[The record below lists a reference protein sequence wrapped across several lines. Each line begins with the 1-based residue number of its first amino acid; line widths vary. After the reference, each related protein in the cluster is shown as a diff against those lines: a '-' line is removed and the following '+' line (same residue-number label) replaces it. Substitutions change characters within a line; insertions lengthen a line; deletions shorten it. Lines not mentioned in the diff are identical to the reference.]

1 MPRIL
6 AVKENN
12 MSSPFSKSFLSKN
25 PISLTQKQ
33 EDNLPPNLV
42 KEIVKDEEKK
52 ETPLT
57 MVDYTDYGTE
67 SGYVSTRASLQN
79 MFDGITKGTLA
90 AIEGLKDPQTQADRL
105 GRRLDKR
112 AKRKARRE
120 KRGKEETMVTNP
132 AYNKADADQAKKEGK
147 DYKIKE
153 KISKFDLET
162 QKIGGRQKGFQ
173 DKADA
178 DMQRKLDQYQAMQS
192 LRKNNPEDVKKYND
206 WLNTPEGKNSTDVE
220 KQLKF
225 KSLNL
230 T

>member
-1 MPRIL
+1 MPRTL

-12 MSSPFSKSFLSKN
+12 MSSPFSKNFLSKN

-67 SGYVSTRASLQN
+67 SGYVSTRASIQN
-79 MFDGITKGTLA
+79 MFDGITKGTLT

-105 GRRLDKR
+105 GRRLDNR
-112 AKRKARRE
+112 AKRKARRAGRN
-120 KRGKEETMVTNP
+120 KKETMVDNPYYATDPTTNP
-132 AYNKADADQAKKEGK
+132 K
-147 DYKIKE
+147 
-153 KISKFDLET
+153 KISKFDLQTE
-162 QKIGGRQKGFQ
+162 KIKERQMGFQ

-178 DMQRKLDQYQAMQS
+178 DMQRKIKNANS
-192 LRKNNPEDVKKYND
+192 LRGSKTYEEEIREVAKKYEKEN
-206 WLNTPEGKNSTDVE
+206 PGKKWDTAS
-220 KQLKF
+220 KF
-225 KSLNL
+225 DKDLFMYNIDYRKIKP
-230 T
+230 TQQ

>member
-1 MPRIL
+1 MPKTL

-12 MSSPFSKSFLSKN
+12 MSSPFSKNFLSKN
-25 PISLTQKQ
+25 PITLTQRQK
-33 EDNLPPNLV
+33 ENLPPNLV
-42 KEIVKDEEKK
+42 KEIVKQEEEK

-67 SGYVSTRASLQN
+67 SGYVSTRASLQS

-112 AKRKARRE
+112 KKRALRRAE
-120 KRGKEETMVTNP
+120 RVKKGNLTEPMVDNPDYDDTKPKDSTNP
-132 AYNKADADQAKKEGK
+132 Q
-147 DYKIKE
+147 KIT
-153 KISKFDLET
+153 KFELET
-162 QKIGGRQKGFQ
+162 KKIQARQKGFQ

-192 LRKNNPEDVKKYND
+192 LRRNNPEDVKKYND

-230 T
+230 S

>member
-1 MPRIL
+1 MPRTL

-42 KEIVKDEEKK
+42 KEIAKEEEKK
-52 ETPLT
+52 ETPLK

-90 AIEGLKDPQTQADRL
+90 AMEGLKDPQTQADRL

-112 AKRKARRE
+112 KKRKTRRAE
-120 KRGKEETMVTNP
+120 RDKEETMVDNPYYATDPTTNP
-132 AYNKADADQAKKEGK
+132 K
-147 DYKIKE
+147 
-153 KISKFDLET
+153 KISKFDLQTEKIKET
-162 QKIGGRQKGFQ
+162 QMGFQ

-178 DMQRKLDQYQAMQS
+178 DMQQRIKNANS
-192 LRKNNPEDVKKYND
+192 LRGSKTYEEDQAEIARIYELENPGKTFDSASKYEKD
-206 WLNTPEGKNSTDVE
+206 LFMYNTGYRKIKPT
-220 KQLKF
+220 KQ
-225 KSLNL
+225 
-230 T
+230 

>member
-105 GRRLDKR
+105 GRRVASRNKRASNKGAEGTDKR
-112 AKRKARRE
+112 TAFD
-120 KRGKEETMVTNP
+120 ETT
-132 AYNKADADQAKKEGK
+132 A
-147 DYKIKE
+147 KIK
-153 KISKFDLET
+153 K
-162 QKIGGRQKGFQ
+162 RQEGLQ
-173 DKADA
+173 GKADA

>member
-42 KEIVKDEEKK
+42 KEIAKKEEKK

-67 SGYVSTRASLQN
+67 SGYVSTRASLQS

-105 GRRLDKR
+105 GRRVASRNKRASNKGVKGTDKR
-112 AKRKARRE
+112 TTFDE
-120 KRGKEETMVTNP
+120 VT
-132 AYNKADADQAKKEGK
+132 E
-147 DYKIKE
+147 KIK
-153 KISKFDLET
+153 K
-162 QKIGGRQKGFQ
+162 RQEGFQ

-178 DMQRKLDQYQAMQS
+178 DMQRRIDQAKS
-192 LRKNNPEDVKKYND
+192 LRSASGRFSKDFGDSAKAGYESVYG
-206 WLNTPEGKNSTDVE
+206 EGSWDKATD
-220 KQLKF
+220 KQKTEF
-225 KSLNL
+225 IKR
-230 T
+230 